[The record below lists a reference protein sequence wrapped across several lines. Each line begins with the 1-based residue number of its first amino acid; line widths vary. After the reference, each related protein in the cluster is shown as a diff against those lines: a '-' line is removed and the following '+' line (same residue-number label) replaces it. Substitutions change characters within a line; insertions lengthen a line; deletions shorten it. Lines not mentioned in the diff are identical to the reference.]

1 MKAARL
7 AWFEGQPDLDPDRLV
22 FLDETA
28 TNTKMAR
35 RYGRAPR
42 GERCRMTVPFGHW
55 KTITVTAGLRASGLT
70 ATSLFD
76 GPMTGVRFRRYV
88 EETLAPTL
96 NPGDTVVLDNLPAHK
111 VSGIRE
117 RIEAVGGRLL
127 YLPAYSP
134 DFNPIER
141 AFAKLKACLR
151 AQAART
157 VADLCDTLKQAF
169 GCFTSNECRNYLV
182 AAGYDAFDPT

>member
-7 AWFEGQPDLDPDRLV
+7 AWFERQLDLDPDRLV

-42 GERCRMTVPFGHW
+42 GERCRVAVPFGHW
-55 KTITVTAGLRASGLT
+55 KTITVTAALRANGLMAT
-70 ATSLFD
+70 ALFD
-76 GPMTGVRFRRYV
+76 GPMTGARFRGYV
-88 EETLAPTL
+88 EETLVPAL
-96 NPGDTVVLDNLPAHK
+96 KRGDTVVLDNLPAHK

-117 RIEAVGGRLL
+117 HIEAAGARLL

-134 DFNPIER
+134 DFNPIELV
-141 AFAKLKACLR
+141 FAKLKAILR
-151 AQAART
+151 ADAART
-157 VADLCDTLKQAF
+157 VSELWDTIKRAF
-169 GCFTSNECRNYLV
+169 RRFSMAECRNYLA
-182 AAGYDAFDPT
+182 AAGYDAYDPI

>member
-1 MKAARL
+1 VRAARL
-7 AWFEGQPDLDPDRLV
+7 AWFKGQPDLDPDRLV

-35 RYGRAPR
+35 RYGWAPR
-42 GERCRMTVPFGHW
+42 GERCQVAVPFGHW

-70 ATSLFD
+70 ATALFD
-76 GPMTGVRFRRYV
+76 GPMTGARFRSYV
-88 EETLAPTL
+88 EETLIPTL
-96 NPGDTVVLDNLPAHK
+96 SQGDTIVLDNLPAHK

-117 RIEAVGGRLL
+117 AIEAAGARLL

-134 DFNPIER
+134 DFNPIEL
-141 AFAKLKACLR
+141 AFAKFKASLR
-151 AQAART
+151 ATAART
-157 VADLCDTLKQAF
+157 IADLCDTIKQAF
-169 GCFTSNECRNYLV
+169 QPFTPNECRNYLM

>member
-7 AWFEGQPDLDPDRLV
+7 SWFEGQLDLDPDRLV

-28 TNTKMAR
+28 TTTKMAR

-42 GERCRMTVPFGHW
+42 GERCRVAAPFGHW

-70 ATSLFD
+70 ATALFD
-76 GPMTGVRFRRYV
+76 GPMTGARFRAYV
-88 EETLAPTL
+88 EQTLVPVL
-96 NPGDTVVLDNLPAHK
+96 KRGDTVELDNLPAHK

-117 RIEAVGGRLL
+117 RIEGAGARLL

-134 DFNPIER
+134 DFNPIEL
-141 AFAKLKACLR
+141 AFAKLKAILR
-151 AQAART
+151 AEAART
-157 VADLCDTLKQAF
+157 VSDLADTIKRAF
-169 GCFTSNECRNYLV
+169 KRFTSTECRNYLA
-182 AAGYDAFDPT
+182 AAGYDAYDPI